1 MTAPTIDAPDV
12 KVLNRADL
20 TKRLVAKLKC
30 DEAMVGGIGNTNF
43 DLYAAGH
50 RLRIST
56 CSAAWVWPVRSRSV
70 SRSPSPSVA

>member
-30 DEAMVGGIGNTNF
+30 DEAVVGGIGNTNF

-50 RLRIST
+50 RPQNFYMLGSMG
-56 CSAAWVWPVRSRSV
+56 SPVRSRSV
-70 SRSPSPSVA
+70 SRSPSPSAG